1 MNPEMKKKLNAAFRA
16 LRKRGYIARQSF
28 SCCLTCAG
36 CELSG
41 MLKEAHETGKPLPR
55 GAVYYHR
62 QDAERLRETGRSMLR
77 YGRVEWW
84 GGDGEAPALT
94 TPLSTDQVAVEV
106 MEELERAG
114 VPAKWDGDT
123 ARCIEIDLRGA
134 R

>member
-1 MNPEMKKKLNAAFRA
+1 MDPELKKKLDAAFRA

-28 SCCLTCAG
+28 SCCSNCAG
-36 CELSG
+36 YDLSI
-41 MLKEAHETGKPLPR
+41 MLKEAHEAGKALPR
-55 GAVYYHR
+55 GSVFYHR
-62 QDAERLRETGRSMLR
+62 QDAECLRETGRTMLR
-77 YGRVEWW
+77 YGQIEYW
-84 GGDGEAPALT
+84 GHEVNEILA

-114 VPAKWDGDT
+114 VPAEWDGDT